1 MRVLG
6 GGHMRKQLRKKS
18 IATSMISF
26 IIPVVI
32 IVLIV
37 ISTIGYT
44 FSKNIIANQLD
55 NQMATKLQETVQTI
69 NNILETE
76 KGLAKSM
83 AKTVESHSELLHE
96 SDYDELLLNYIP
108 MYEET
113 FGMGVWFA
121 PSAFKGKEKYAPFAY
136 KNGGSVVTDDSYT
149 TGDLDIWSTEWYQ
162 VGSQSEGGWT
172 KAYVDPST
180 NVSMVT
186 AAYPIQQSDDK
197 LTGVV
202 TVDMDI
208 SSIQKLIS
216 NLKIDYEGKALL
228 VEAEGIYLGG
238 VEEDRLTTENI
249 KEDDNQSL
257 TAAAE
262 KMLADEKGKTEYTAN
277 DEKYLFYYAT
287 IPDTKWKIGI
297 SVSETNLFKN
307 LNTLFYIF
315 VITGLVSIAVVTIL
329 IVIYS
334 NRMGKTAKKY
344 SHIAEL
350 VAEGQLVNK
359 FEEKELQRKD
369 ELGDIGRA
377 LFTMQNNLTNV
388 IKNFQANALSIDDHA
403 QNLSSFS
410 EQMSATSE
418 NVALAISDVAE
429 GASEQ
434 FEKLRNVNTIIN
446 RFGAD
451 LDSVNQSINE
461 VDASTNSIMG
471 MANESSEEM
480 GRMITSFEAL
490 NETFMELIQQVKS
503 VEMNIRQVNEM
514 TEIINSIADQT
525 NLLALNAA
533 IEAAR
538 AGESGKGFTV
548 VANEIRKLAEKSRE
562 SSEKIDTI
570 IKGVSIDTGKMVG
583 STEEVNSE
591 LLLQRTQLD
600 ATVHSF
606 EEIIHA
612 VERITP
618 KIKETKE
625 SSGKIQRDKN
635 AILTEIDK
643 AGAIAENVAASAE
656 EISASAEE
664 MSSSTEEVA
673 ASAGS
678 LGGMTN
684 EMREKIEFFKMR
696 S

>member
-1 MRVLG
+1 
-6 GGHMRKQLRKKS
+6 MRKQLRKKS

-69 NNILETE
+69 ENILETE
-76 KGLAKSM
+76 KGLTKSM
-83 AKTVESHSELLHE
+83 AKTVESHSDLLNE
-96 SDYDELLLNYIP
+96 SDYDEMLLNYIP

-186 AAYPIQQSDDK
+186 AAYPIQQSDNQ
-197 LTGVV
+197 LGVV

-208 SSIQKLIS
+208 SSIQKLI
-216 NLKIDYEGKALL
+216 NDLKIDYEGKALL
-228 VEAEGIYLGG
+228 VEDEGVYLGG
-238 VEEDRLTTENI
+238 VEEERLTTENI
-249 KEDDNQSL
+249 KESVNQSFIR
-257 TAAAE
+257 AAG
-262 KMLADEKGKTEYTAN
+262 KMLETEKGKTEYTVN

-297 SVSETNLFKN
+297 SVSETKLFKN

-315 VITGLVSIAVVTIL
+315 VVTGFVSIAVVTIL

-344 SHIAEL
+344 SQIAEL
-350 VAEGQLVNK
+350 VAEGHLVNE
-359 FEEKELQRKD
+359 FEEKELKRKD

-377 LFTMQNNLTNV
+377 LLTMQNNLTDV
-388 IKNFQANALSIDDHA
+388 IKNFQTNALSIDDHA

-410 EQMSATSE
+410 EEMSATSE

-461 VDASTNSIMG
+461 VDASTGSIMG

-480 GRMITSFEAL
+480 GRMIKSFEAL
-490 NETFMELIQQVKS
+490 NETFMGLIQQVKS

-514 TEIINSIADQT
+514 TEIINAISDQT

-538 AGESGKGFTV
+538 AGESGKGFAV

-562 SSEKIDTI
+562 SSERIDTI
-570 IKGVSIDTGKMVG
+570 IKGVSVDTGKMVG
-583 STEEVNSE
+583 STEEVNNE
-591 LLLQRTQLD
+591 MLLQRAQLD
-600 ATVHSF
+600 ATIHSF

-625 SSGKIQRDKN
+625 SSGKIQRDKDE
-635 AILTEIDK
+635 ILSEIDK
-643 AGAIAENVAASAE
+643 AGSIAENVAASAE
-656 EISASAEE
+656 EIAASAEE

-684 EMREKIEFFKMR
+684 EMREKIQFFKMR